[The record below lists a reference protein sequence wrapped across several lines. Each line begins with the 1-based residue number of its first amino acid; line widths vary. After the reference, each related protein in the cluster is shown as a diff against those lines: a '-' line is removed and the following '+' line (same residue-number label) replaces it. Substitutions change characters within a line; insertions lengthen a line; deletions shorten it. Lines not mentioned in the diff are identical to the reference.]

1 MSSSLNAAHE
11 GLDKVLYCIEQVLS
25 DSAVPRN
32 IRKKSE
38 EIKNILLDE
47 NEDIKVR
54 AGSALS
60 LLDEIS
66 SDRNLPMHLRSL
78 LWSIASELE
87 RI

>member
-1 MSSSLNAAHE
+1 MDPKLHAAHE
-11 GLDKVLYCIEQVLS
+11 GLSKVLYYIEQILS
-25 DSAVPRN
+25 DSMVPKN
-32 IRKKSE
+32 IRKKAE

-47 NEDIKVR
+47 DEDLKVR

-66 SDRNLPMHLRSL
+66 YDRNLPMHLRSL